1 MFVVKALSSSPMAFI
16 CFFSLLLKLDLILVG
31 LFKEATPEL
40 SIPLLPVYEFYSLLC
55 LLPFY
60 PWFLA
65 FHPFE
70 LKSQCLYFPFVLLN
84 SKSI

>member
-1 MFVVKALSSSPMAFI
+1 MFVVKALSSILMAFM
-16 CFFSLLLKLDLILVG
+16 FFSLLLKLDFILVG

-40 SIPLLPVYEFYSLLC
+40 SIPLLPVYESYSLLC
-55 LLPFY
+55 LLPFC

-65 FHPFE
+65 LHPFE
-70 LKSQCLYFPFVLLN
+70 LKSQCLYFPLVLLN